1 MKNKSVRCYKLYAA
15 FELKSTVC
23 FKIEPGNTSDSTM
36 LVEMCERAKKVVGK
50 ENIEIVLFDKGFY
63 DAKSFNKI
71 KGDLTFNTPAK
82 KYKIIMMA
90 GIEPG

>member
-1 MKNKSVRCYKLYAA
+1 M
-15 FELKSTVC
+15 
-23 FKIEPGNTSDSTM
+23 
-36 LVEMCERAKKVVGK
+36 
-50 ENIEIVLFDKGFY
+50 LFDKGFY

-82 KYKIIMMA
+82 KYKTIVVA